1 MKITVKDRYYFEGL
15 CGTAQE
21 ESIVNSHRIISVNS
35 VRIHEDPPFS
45 WEYWTANNILLLH
58 FDDADPADYP
68 LLAEIRLKNPKI
80 PCYHFMTDQD
90 ADAIVRFVKK
100 PDPRP
105 IIVHC
110 TAGISRSAAI
120 GVALNDYFNRKL
132 SLDEAEHE
140 RFFRLHQNISPNR
153 HVMKLLWPR
162 LGLNE
167 LGKAA
172 AGKPMPISSRE

>member
-1 MKITVKDRYYFEGL
+1 MKITVKDRYYFEDL

-21 ESIVNSHRIISVNS
+21 ASIIDSHRIISVNS

-68 LLAEIRLKNPKI
+68 LLEESRIRNPQM
-80 PCYHFMTDQD
+80 PYYHFMTDQD
-90 ADAIVRFVKK
+90 ADAIVSFVKK

-110 TAGISRSAAI
+110 TAGISRSGAI

-132 SLDEAEHE
+132 VLDEPEHE
-140 RFFRLHQNISPNR
+140 RFFRLHLNISPNL

-167 LGKAA
+167 LGKVQ
-172 AGKPMPISSRE
+172 

>member
-1 MKITVKDRYYFEGL
+1 MKITVKGRYYFEDL
-15 CGTAQE
+15 RGTAQE
-21 ESIVNSHRIISVNS
+21 ASIIDSHRIISVNS

-58 FDDADPADYP
+58 FDDADPDDYP
-68 LLAEIRLKNPKI
+68 LMEENRAKNPNA
-80 PCYHFMTDQD
+80 PSYHFMTDED
-90 ADAIVRFVKK
+90 ADEIVRFVEK

-132 SLDEAEHE
+132 SHDELEHE
-140 RFFRLHQNISPNR
+140 RFFRLHLNISPNR

-167 LGKAA
+167 
-172 AGKPMPISSRE
+172 